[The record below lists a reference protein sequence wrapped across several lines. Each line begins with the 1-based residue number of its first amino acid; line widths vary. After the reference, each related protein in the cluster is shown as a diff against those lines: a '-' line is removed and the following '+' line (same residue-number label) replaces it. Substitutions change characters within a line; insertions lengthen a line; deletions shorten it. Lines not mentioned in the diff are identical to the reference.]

1 MFVNDFELMNAKEA
15 AAYLHVS
22 LASIYNLANQKFNA
36 IPHVRIGARIVFTK
50 QGLNEYILRNT
61 ING

>member
-1 MFVNDFELMNAKEA
+1 MNAKEA

-22 LASIYNLANQKFNA
+22 LANIYKLTNQKFNA

-50 QGLNEYILRNT
+50 QGLNDYIQRNT